1 MRVKLIRIGNSPGI
15 LIPNKLIKLLGLGDV
30 VDVNVTPE
38 GLVIARRRE
47 PRKGWKQ
54 SFAAARPAATETLLD
69 PFPQNAF
76 DDEEWTW

>member
-38 GLVIARRRE
+38 GSSHCAASRATQRLEAVLCRSPPGRDRDPARSLSAECVR
-47 PRKGWKQ
+47 
-54 SFAAARPAATETLLD
+54 
-69 PFPQNAF
+69 
-76 DDEEWTW
+76 